1 MQLAMQMLRYR
12 PAPPLSTFIDQFWY
26 ARGYDPDRKRQ
37 TALPTGSVDLTFNL
51 ASDDLWVFADAADRV
66 GMKFDGAVVHGAQ
79 SRYFVLDAR
88 RDVHVVGVHF
98 RPGGGAALLGVSARE
113 LTDQHV
119 ALSDIW
125 GERAR
130 TLREQLLEA
139 PTPAAKFA
147 LLEQTMLEQTR
158 RARLRPQPVVHPA
171 ISFALRGMQTAPAE
185 LRIAQLQ
192 SSTGYS
198 PRRFTTLF
206 TDAVGL
212 RPKLYSRINRLRS
225 VVERVARGGEVAWAD
240 LASEYG
246 FYDQSHLTR
255 DFREFSGVTPGE
267 YRPVAP
273 GTALHMEIDGERGR

>member
-1 MQLAMQMLRYR
+1 MQMLRYR
-12 PAPPLSTFIDQFWY
+12 PAAPLSAFIDQFWY
-26 ARGYDPDRKRQ
+26 ACGYAPDRKRQ

-51 ASDDLWVFADAADRV
+51 AGADLWVFASAADQV
-66 GMKFDGAVVHGAQ
+66 GMKFEGAVVHGAQ

-88 RDVHVVGVHF
+88 RDIHVVGVHF
-98 RPGGGAALLGVSARE
+98 RPGGGAALLGVGAQE
-113 LTDQHV
+113 LTDRHI

-125 GERAR
+125 GARAH
-130 TLREQLLEA
+130 TLRAQLLEA

-147 LLEQTMLEQTR
+147 LLEQEFR
-158 RARLRPQPVVHPA
+158 SRLRPQQPLVHPA
-171 ISFALRGMQTAPAE
+171 ISFALRGMQTAPTE

-212 RPKLYSRINRLRS
+212 TPKLYSRINRLRS

-246 FYDQSHLTR
+246 YYDQSHLTR

-267 YRPVAP
+267 YRPVGP
-273 GTALHMEIDGERGR
+273 GTALHMKIDGEIAGELDGERGR

>member
-12 PAPPLSTFIDQFWY
+12 PAPPLSAFIDQFWY
-26 ARGYDPDRKRQ
+26 ACGYAPDRKRQ

-51 ASDDLWVFADAADRV
+51 AGDDLWVWADAADRV

-98 RPGGGAALLGVSARE
+98 RPGGGAALLGVGAQE
-113 LTDQHV
+113 LTDRHV

-125 GERAR
+125 GARAG
-130 TLREQLLEA
+130 TLRQQLLEA

-147 LLEQTMLEQTR
+147 VLEQEF
-158 RARLRPQPVVHPA
+158 RARLQPQRTLVHPA
-171 ISFALRGMQTAPAE
+171 ISFALRGMQTAPTE

-206 TDAVGL
+206 TDTVGL
-212 RPKLYSRINRLRS
+212 TPKLYSRINRLRS

-246 FYDQSHLTR
+246 YYDQSHLNR

-267 YRPVAP
+267 YRPVGP
-273 GTALHMEIDGERGR
+273 GAALHMEVDGERGR

>member
-1 MQLAMQMLRYR
+1 MIAGMLRYR
-12 PAPPLSTFIDQFWY
+12 PAPPLSSFIDQFWY
-26 ARGYDPDRKRQ
+26 VRGYDPDRKRQ
-37 TALPTGSVDLTFNL
+37 SALPTGSVDLTFNL
-51 ASDDLWVFADAADRV
+51 AADDLWVFANAEDRV
-66 GMKFDGAVVHGAQ
+66 GMSFDGAVVHGAQ

-88 RDVHVVGVHF
+88 RDVHVIGVHF
-98 RPGGGAALLGVSARE
+98 LPGGGAALLGVSAQE
-113 LTDQHV
+113 LTDRHI

-125 GERAR
+125 GARAR

-147 LLEQTMLEQTR
+147 LLEQEFR
-158 RARLRPQPVVHPA
+158 ERLRPQRLVHPA
-171 ISFALRGMQTAPAE
+171 ISFALRGMQTAPTE
-185 LRIAQLQ
+185 LRIAQIQ

-206 TDAVGL
+206 TDTVGL
-212 RPKLYSRINRLRS
+212 TPKLYSRINRLRS

-246 FYDQSHLTR
+246 YYDQSHLTR

-267 YRPVAP
+267 YRPLGPGAP
-273 GTALHMEIDGERGR
+273 LHMELDGESGR

>member
-1 MQLAMQMLRYR
+1 MQMLRYR
-12 PAPPLSTFIDQFWY
+12 PAPPLSAFIDQFWY
-26 ARGYDPDRKRQ
+26 ACGCVPDRKRQ

-51 ASDDLWVFADAADRV
+51 ASDDLWVFADAADCV

-98 RPGGGAALLGVSARE
+98 RPGGGAALLGVGAHE
-113 LTDQHV
+113 LTDRHI
-119 ALSDIW
+119 ALSDLW
-125 GERAR
+125 GARAG
-130 TLREQLLEA
+130 TLRQQLLDA

-147 LLEQTMLEQTR
+147 VLEQEFGSRLQPR
-158 RARLRPQPVVHPA
+158 RTLVHPA
-171 ISFALRGMQTAPAE
+171 ISFALRGMQTAPTE
-185 LRIAQLQ
+185 LRIAELQ

-206 TDAVGL
+206 TQAVGL
-212 RPKLYSRINRLRS
+212 TPKLYSRINRLRS

-246 FYDQSHLTR
+246 YYDQSHLTR

-267 YRPVAP
+267 YRPVA
-273 GTALHMEIDGERGR
+273 GAALHMELDGERGR